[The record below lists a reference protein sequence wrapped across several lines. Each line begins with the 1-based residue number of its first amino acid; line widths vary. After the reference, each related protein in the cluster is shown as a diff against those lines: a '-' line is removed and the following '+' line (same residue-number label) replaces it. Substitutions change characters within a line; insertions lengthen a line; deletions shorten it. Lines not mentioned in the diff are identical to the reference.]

1 MSTTQPVTLEFI
13 AAQQARVINELAD
26 MRADMT
32 VLLAITQRLDQT
44 VGGLTGEVR
53 ALHGQ
58 IGRFRHRLDE
68 MQPPPQ
74 TGTPNAPPAA

>member
-1 MSTTQPVTLEFI
+1 MSTTTQPVTLEFI

-26 MRADMT
+26 MRADMV

-44 VGGLTGEVR
+44 VSGLTGEVR

-68 MQPPPQ
+68 MQPL
-74 TGTPNAPPAA
+74 TPNAPPAA